1 MKQKTQTLALL
12 GMCTA
17 AAMILSYVESFI
29 PSLSPGLKIG
39 LPNVVIVFVLYRFG
53 WLAAGAVSLIRV
65 LLTALSFGSL
75 LSLAYGAAGAVLSLT
90 VMALLR
96 RTQLFSAVGV
106 SVAGGV
112 AHNTAQ
118 IIVAAAVMGTRQVLY
133 YLPVLAIGGTVAG
146 ILIGIAGGILLARL
160 PQKHAVK

>member
-1 MKQKTQTLALL
+1 MKQKTQMLALL

-39 LPNVVIVFVLYRFG
+39 LPNIVIVFVLYRFG
-53 WLAAGAVSLIRV
+53 WVRAGAVSLIRV
-65 LLTALSFGSL
+65 LLTALSFGSM
-75 LSLAYGAAGAVLSLT
+75 LSFAYGAAGAVLSLT

-133 YLPVLAIGGTVAG
+133 YLPLLIIGGTVAG
-146 ILIGIAGGILLARL
+146 ILVGIAGGILLARL

>member
-53 WLAAGAVSLIRV
+53 WVQAGVVSLIRV
-65 LLTALSFGSL
+65 LLTALSFGSM
-75 LSLAYGAAGAVLSLT
+75 LSLAYGAAGAVLSLA

-96 RTQLFSAVGV
+96 RTQFFSAIGV

-118 IIVAAAVMGTRQVLY
+118 IIVAARSEEHTSELQSQR
-133 YLPVLAIGGTVAG
+133 
-146 ILIGIAGGILLARL
+146 
-160 PQKHAVK
+160 